1 MKMAEIQY
9 KKIGDKIVIVGFKN
23 VLSLIGLIQQI
34 GYDKYIKYIYSFPI
48 FYQRQNSI
56 IIETLEESTTVIFHV
71 RLGDILTSSDFNEI
85 IKEMKKAG
93 SRLMQIRKEA
103 EEEIKTVKI

>member
-23 VLSLIGLIQQI
+23 VLNRGELVKHLGEDS
-34 GYDKYIKYIYSFPI
+34 YFRYIYSSPL
-48 FYQRQNSI
+48 FYQKQDSI
-56 IIETLEESTTVIFHV
+56 IIKTLKDFTVEILHI
-71 RLGDILTSSDFNEI
+71 RPGDILTSSEFVEI

-93 SRLMQIRKEA
+93 NRLAQLRKES
-103 EEEIKTVKI
+103 EKINTIKI

>member
-23 VLSLIGLIQQI
+23 VLNRGELVKHLGEDS
-34 GYDKYIKYIYSFPI
+34 YFKYIYSSPL
-48 FYQRQNSI
+48 FYQKQDSI
-56 IIETLEESTTVIFHV
+56 IIKTLKDSTVKIFHI
-71 RLGDILTSSDFNEI
+71 RPGDILTSSDFDEI

>member
-23 VLSLIGLIQQI
+23 VLDVKGMIEQA
-34 GYDKYIKYIYSFPI
+34 GYNEYKEYAKGYPFFCLVFNKIRIDMIKKDIPKSIY
-48 FYQRQNSI
+48 
-56 IIETLEESTTVIFHV
+56 LKEE
-71 RLGDILTSSDFNEI
+71 DILACSDFDEI